1 MKPRSK
7 SFSPIMNSNMRNR
20 EIDRS
25 LEEAR
30 DSSSRE
36 IAVKVKEKRLINDVR
51 RSAKAFERMNT
62 GQVAINQKGIRWS
75 DRQFERMVTFFRA
88 AFEMDIGII
97 AMPREG
103 STPTDRTFGVRRFR
117 VFRRVLRSGKLM
129 LTLATKVLLFSAF
142 VVPILVKGRRET
154 ARA

>member
-51 RSAKAFERMNT
+51 QSAKA
-62 GQVAINQKGIRWS
+62 
-75 DRQFERMVTFFRA
+75 FERMVTFFRA

>member
-25 LEEAR
+25 LEEVR

-51 RSAKAFERMNT
+51 RSAKAFERM
-62 GQVAINQKGIRWS
+62 
-75 DRQFERMVTFFRA
+75 VTFFRA
-88 AFEMDIGII
+88 AFETDIGII

-103 STPTDRTFGVRRFR
+103 STPTDRIFGVRRFR

-129 LTLATKVLLFSAF
+129 ITLATKVLLFSAF

>member
-1 MKPRSK
+1 M
-7 SFSPIMNSNMRNR
+7 I
-20 EIDRS
+20 
-25 LEEAR
+25 EALR
-30 DSSSRE
+30 KRE
-36 IAVKVKEKRLINDVR
+36 IALVERLVKVKEKRLINDVR
-51 RSAKAFERMNT
+51 QSAKAFERMIA
-62 GQVAINQKGIRWS
+62 GQVSINQKGIWGS

-129 LTLATKVLLFSAF
+129 LILATKVLLFSAF

>member
-1 MKPRSK
+1 M
-7 SFSPIMNSNMRNR
+7 I
-20 EIDRS
+20 
-25 LEEAR
+25 EALR
-30 DSSSRE
+30 KRE
-36 IAVKVKEKRLINDVR
+36 IALVERLVKVKEKRLINDVR

-62 GQVAINQKGIRWS
+62 GQVAINPKGIRGS

-142 VVPILVKGRRET
+142 VVPILLNCTREK
-154 ARA
+154 AMA

>member
-1 MKPRSK
+1 M
-7 SFSPIMNSNMRNR
+7 I
-20 EIDRS
+20 
-25 LEEAR
+25 EALR
-30 DSSSRE
+30 KRE
-36 IAVKVKEKRLINDVR
+36 IALVERLVKVKEKRLINDVR
-51 RSAKAFERMNT
+51 RSAKA
-62 GQVAINQKGIRWS
+62 
-75 DRQFERMVTFFRA
+75 FERMVTFFRA

-129 LTLATKVLLFSAF
+129 ITLATKVLLFSAF